1 MINKGCDSRPFLS
14 RPTSRPGTDRLRS
27 ELCER
32 EKGSVDAHLEPE
44 TCRCQRLISFGR
56 FPSKRNERVSDGT
69 EMMPPNM
76 LFFFPLYARKLGREI
91 HALIFLRGKV
101 LNGMV
106 LLKRH

>member
-1 MINKGCDSRPFLS
+1 
-14 RPTSRPGTDRLRS
+14 
-27 ELCER
+27 
-32 EKGSVDAHLEPE
+32 
-44 TCRCQRLISFGR
+44 
-56 FPSKRNERVSDGT
+56 
-69 EMMPPNM
+69 MMPPNM